1 MANSITSSISALVHS
16 AALAT
21 ALCATSAHADMID
34 FETSVSPIVL
44 EGQRTALGD
53 YYIDSFGEGV
63 PDSLVGTMGGNDICA
78 GIASLACPVNNSSSY
93 YNVLADSYFVL
104 ARADARQFK
113 VQSLQ
118 ASFIGIGQSSFNG
131 TAGAI
136 ELIGFDAGNVEVAYK
151 PLFLSGPVAGT
162 FAFNQFDLGAFGNIH
177 MSYLLVVGHACDA
190 TGCSRKGNRANFA
203 IDNIATAIP
212 EPASIGLLGLGLL
225 GLSAFGR
232 RRAA

>member
-1 MANSITSSISALVHS
+1 MALSFTSSLGALAKC

-21 ALCATSAHADMID
+21 ALCASSAHADLID
-34 FETSVSPIVL
+34 FETFESPIVI
-44 EGQRTALGD
+44 EGQRTSLGD
-53 YYIDSFGEGV
+53 YYIDSYGEGT
-63 PDSLVGTMGGNDICA
+63 PGALVGTLGGNDICA
-78 GIASLACPVNNSSSY
+78 GMASLACPVNNPTSY

-104 ARADARQFK
+104 ARADDRAFK

-136 ELIGFDAGNVEVAYK
+136 ELIGFDANNVEVAYK
-151 PLFLSGPVAGT
+151 PLFLSGPVSGM
-162 FAFNQFDLGAFGNIH
+162 FGFNQFDLGAFGNTH
-177 MSYLLVVGHACDA
+177 VSYLLVVGYACDA
-190 TGCSRKGNRANFA
+190 TGCSRTGNRANFA

-212 EPASIGLLGLGLL
+212 EPESIALMGLGLL
-225 GLSAFGR
+225 GLAAFSR